1 MSFKIRKV
9 TGLSIIAAL
18 AWYIAAPATLAAD
31 AQTTKAT
38 HVAANPG
45 ETKKPKA
52 SFGERLAAAASEQRW
67 TPALYDPSYRK
78 LKYPMGD
85 VPWYIGVCSDVIVR
99 AYRKVGIDLQVKV
112 HKSRLGSGDR
122 NIDHRRVRVLRKFF
136 TKYGKRLPVTKNPD
150 AFQPG
155 DLVTYYLPD
164 GTFSKDHI
172 AIVSSTKS
180 ATGVPL
186 IIHNIGYGV
195 QQEDWLF
202 GAKITG
208 HYRYSG

>member
-1 MSFKIRKV
+1 MRNV
-9 TGLSIIAAL
+9 TGLPILAVAAGCITAPIAS
-18 AWYIAAPATLAAD
+18 AAD
-31 AQTTKAT
+31 ALPPKVP
-38 HVAANPG
+38 HVAANTG

-180 ATGVPL
+180 ATGIPL